1 MALKLIGAVAIA
13 FLYVLLDR
21 GLAPF
26 LGKRSPATI
35 YVWAAGLLLLTFAV
49 RGNYVFRLPEDTG
62 SVIGLFSAV
71 LAVNLLIACY
81 SGYRLVGA
89 LNRFNFAVVYP
100 VFEEIAFR
108 GLILPLLA
116 EAAFL
121 AKTVRIPGIGELNG
135 AILLTAFLF
144 AVSHLQYYRL
154 NRQSIVFMAFAFS
167 GGLFFGRIA
176 YATEAVLLTIPLHM
190 AFNGAAVFYSQGNGG
205 NREHG
210 KNAQDT

>member
-1 MALKLIGAVAIA
+1 MALKLIVAVAIA

-49 RGNYVFRLPEDTG
+49 RGNYVFRLPEGTG

-71 LAVNLLIACY
+71 LAVNLLIARY
-81 SGYRLVGA
+81 SGYRPAGA

-167 GGLFFGRIA
+167 
-176 YATEAVLLTIPLHM
+176 E
-190 AFNGAAVFYSQGNGG
+190 AAVFYSQGNGG